1 MSITQKDY
9 LLRQIEAFVEAM
21 RKLIELK
28 SRGQAGEALEVVQE
42 TAGQMFGSSLPVI
55 DSLDPE
61 SAAEM
66 LVEPEKVEMYAR
78 LAAEE
83 AELLAMMG
91 HQAGERRLRALEMYL
106 ERTRMSP
113 AIDREMKRR
122 IGKLSRKVDVGQLDE
137 RYRALL
143 EAVVG

>member
-1 MSITQKDY
+1 MSVTQKDF
-9 LLRQIEAFVEAM
+9 LLRQIEAFVESL

-28 SRGQAGEALEVVQE
+28 SRGEPGEALEVVQE
-42 TAGQMFGSSLPVI
+42 TAEQIFGSSLPVI

-61 SAAEM
+61 SAADM

-78 LAAEE
+78 LAEEE
-83 AELLAMMG
+83 AEILAMLG
-91 HQAGERRLRALEMYL
+91 QKVGERRLRALEMYL

-113 AIDREMKRR
+113 AIDKEMKRR
-122 IGKLSRKVDVGQLDE
+122 IGKLSKKVDRGQMGE

-143 EAVVG
+143 EAVVR